1 MCVLPSILRQLILG
15 DMPQPNSA
23 RPARHPAKRPRSV
36 GGRPGARSDVY
47 RPLRYVDPAAQTV
60 ASAFCE
66 RAVVVIL
73 EKAGLLLGREGV
85 VDAYDRAANTE
96 IANASLKDVRPD
108 IVHQCLL
115 ALFDSELGSQ
125 RRLRVYISLFAR
137 SGRTIEVSPAL
148 RPPRTF
154 RRFKGLVAALLRDG
168 EVRSVDGTVLMKI
181 LPGSVAPV
189 VPYGAP
195 VIGLTNSVAAP
206 VRTATQL
213 AREALAAPVDDKLQG
228 GVKSVAGFFCIS
240 CTDEVD
246 LDGVDYVT
254 QQVCLSAYPTTAH
267 VMCARICEGFTRV
280 ANSSAATGMDS
291 GE

>member
-1 MCVLPSILRQLILG
+1 MSRHDL
-15 DMPQPNSA
+15 A
-23 RPARHPAKRPRSV
+23 RPARRSV
-36 GGRPGARSDVY
+36 KRTRNTSSGPGARSDVY
-47 RPLRYVDPAAQTV
+47 HPLRYTDSRKQAMV
-60 ASAFCE
+60 APPTE

-73 EKAGLLLGREGV
+73 ENAGLLLGREGV
-85 VDAYDRAANTE
+85 VDAYDRAASTE

-115 ALFDSELGSQ
+115 ALFDSELGWQ

-168 EVRSVDGTVLMKI
+168 AVRSVDGTLLMRI

-189 VPYGAP
+189 VPCGAP
-195 VIGLTNSVAAP
+195 VIGLTNAVAAP

-213 AREALAAPVDDKLQG
+213 AREALAEPVDDNLQG
-228 GVKSVAGFFCIS
+228 GVKNVAGFFCIS
-240 CTDEVD
+240 CTDEAD
-246 LDGVDYVT
+246 LDGIDYVT
-254 QQVCLSAYPTTAH
+254 QQACLSAYPTTAH
-267 VMCARICEGFTRV
+267 VMCARICEGFARAAKTID
-280 ANSSAATGMDS
+280 SAAS
-291 GE
+291 NSE

>member
-1 MCVLPSILRQLILG
+1 
-15 DMPQPNSA
+15 MPRPDPA
-23 RPARHPAKRPRSV
+23 RPARRPAKRPRSA
-36 GGRPGARSDVY
+36 GGRPEARSDVY
-47 RPLRYVDPAAQTV
+47 RPLRHAEPAAA
-60 ASAFCE
+60 ASSE

-85 VDAYDRAANTE
+85 VDAYDRAATTE
-96 IANASLKDVRPD
+96 IANASLRDVRPD

-115 ALFDSELGSQ
+115 ALFDSELGAQ

-137 SGRTIEVSPAL
+137 SGRTVEVSPAL

-168 EVRSVDGTVLMKI
+168 EVRAADGAVLMRV

-195 VIGLTNSVAAP
+195 VIGLTNAAAAP

-213 AREALAAPVDDKLQG
+213 ARESLAAPVDDTLQG
-228 GVKSVAGFFCIS
+228 GVKNVAGFFCIS
-240 CTDEVD
+240 CTDEAD

-254 QQVCLSAYPTTAH
+254 QQACLSAYPTTAH
-267 VMCARICEGFTRV
+267 VMCARICEGFTR
-280 ANSSAATGMDS
+280 AARATAAAAGS